1 MKAVY
6 TICTP
11 SHIAEAKTLI
21 TSALNHNTD
30 ITAFI
35 FIFNADNY
43 AKEELNKFNISNTV
57 IIEELGLENYG
68 AMQSRYNAF
77 ELSCALKPYL
87 ADYLLHKKGFEQV
100 VYFDADIYV
109 TAALSNVWQD
119 LQTKDIILTAHI
131 NGTVIW
137 ENDEIAQKARRGIQR
152 NMLRGGAFN
161 GGFFALNRTAGTQKF
176 LAWWKNVLVDGAYN
190 KPSKGLFTDKL
201 WLMLV
206 PVLFNDLLL
215 ASKHPG
221 YNMAYWNLD
230 ERKLRQADGNY
241 QVSAADGT
249 TGPLIF
255 FHFSGYKLENKSM
268 ISVYHPNLYTFQS
281 RPELTTLFNAYQ
293 TQLAAHGYE
302 ALKARYAP
310 PKKGWKKLFGWRK

>member
-21 TSALNHNTD
+21 TSVLNHNTD
-30 ITAFI
+30 LSAFI
-35 FIFNADNY
+35 FIFNADAF
-43 AKEELNKFNISNTV
+43 AKEELNKFNIANTV
-57 IIEELGLENYG
+57 IIEELGLENYE
-68 AMQSRYNAF
+68 AMNSRYNAF

-87 ADYLLHKKGFEQV
+87 ADYLLQKKEFDQV
-100 VYFDADIYV
+100 VYFDADIFV
-109 TAALSNVWQD
+109 TQPLSGVWKD
-119 LQTKDIILTAHI
+119 LEVKDIILTAHI

-137 ENDEIAQKARRGIQR
+137 ENDEIAKKARRGIQR
-152 NMLRGGAFN
+152 NMLRGGAYN
-161 GGFFALNRTAGTQKF
+161 GGFFALNSTAGTRQF
-176 LAWWKNVLVDGAYN
+176 LSWWKNVLIDGAYN
-190 KPSKGLFTDKL
+190 KPSKGLFTDQL

-206 PVLFNDLLL
+206 PVLFNDILL

-230 ERKLRQADGNY
+230 ERKLSHADGKY
-241 QVSAADGT
+241 QVAAADGT

-268 ISVYHPNLYTFQS
+268 ISVYHPNLYTFES
-281 RPELTTLFNAYQ
+281 RPELTTLFNSYQ
-293 TQLAAHGYE
+293 SQLSAHGYE
-302 ALKARYAP
+302 ALKNRYTK
-310 PKKGWKKLFGWRK
+310 PKKGWKNLFGLRK